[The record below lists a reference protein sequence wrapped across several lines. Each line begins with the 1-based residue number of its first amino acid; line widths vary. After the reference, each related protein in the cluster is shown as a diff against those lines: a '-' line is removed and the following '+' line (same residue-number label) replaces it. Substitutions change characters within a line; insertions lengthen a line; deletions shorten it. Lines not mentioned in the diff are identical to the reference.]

1 MITFPIGSYFL
12 SVNMLFGGMSYLVFP
27 DFTNSLSSSFS
38 PSETSPLMQL
48 SLFST
53 IDGFPHSAKRQPKV
67 VTPPNSL
74 LPGNSTYAG
83 ATAAIVANIVLIAY
97 VIVAFQDDKSER
109 EADIASGA
117 IAPPSEGR
125 KEK

>member
-1 MITFPIGSYFL
+1 MR
-12 SVNMLFGGMSYLVFP
+12 
-27 DFTNSLSSSFS
+27 FTRQRSSTDSN
-38 PSETSPLMQL
+38 P
-48 SLFST
+48 
-53 IDGFPHSAKRQPKV
+53 
-67 VTPPNSL
+67 

-83 ATAAIVANIVLIAY
+83 ATAAIVANVVLIAY